1 MARIL
6 RAFLCAS
13 LMTLACVG
21 KLSAEPT
28 TNNPAADAPAKTAP
42 VAKAPATVDW
52 LTDYGMAVAAAKSQG
67 KMLLVFF
74 RDTEGNTLCNRFH
87 AETLSDPEVCK
98 QMARYVCVQVPL
110 GMTMVVRVGEE
121 KREIRLFDHEVFEEM
136 LGKPGIAI
144 IDYANR
150 EAPYYKRV
158 VSTFPV
164 TQKLWYTPDKM
175 LAILNLPP
183 GTLTQRTLIYA
194 VRTHVERPHST
205 EGSLCSHLASE
216 ATEHSQYQARIRRQ
230 GHHFWETRFQRIT
243 RRLPGGLVASEV
255 CAESWPGERLV
266 EAAIECV
273 RSWRFSSGHW
283 SAVRTRHDLYAYDMK
298 RGSNGI
304 WYATGIFGQRR

>member
-1 MARIL
+1 MSRGL
-6 RAFLCAS
+6 HVLFLLSVTVLTC
-13 LMTLACVG
+13 G
-21 KLSAEPT
+21 GILSAQQAVT
-28 TNNPAADAPAKTAP
+28 QPAVTQPA
-42 VAKAPATVDW
+42 VAVANEVHW
-52 LTDYGMAVAAAKSQG
+52 FSDYGAALAAAKSQQ

-74 RDTEGNTLCNRFH
+74 CDPSGNSLCNRFQ
-87 AETLSDPEVCK
+87 AETLSAPEVRK
-98 QMARYVCVQVPL
+98 RMADYVCVQVPL
-110 GMTMVVRVGEE
+110 DMRMTIQAGGNREE
-121 KREIRLFDHEVFEEM
+121 ITLLRHEAFEEM
-136 LGKPGIAI
+136 LGRPGIAI

-150 EAPYYKRV
+150 DAAYYKRV

-175 LAILNLPP
+175 LAILGLPA

-194 VRTHVERPHST
+194 VRTHAERPGST
-205 EGSLCSHLASE
+205 EGRLCSNLAAE

-273 RSWRFSSGHW
+273 RCWRLSSGHW
-283 SAVRTRHDLYAYDMK
+283 SAVRARHDLYAYDMK
-298 RGSNGI
+298 RGSDGI